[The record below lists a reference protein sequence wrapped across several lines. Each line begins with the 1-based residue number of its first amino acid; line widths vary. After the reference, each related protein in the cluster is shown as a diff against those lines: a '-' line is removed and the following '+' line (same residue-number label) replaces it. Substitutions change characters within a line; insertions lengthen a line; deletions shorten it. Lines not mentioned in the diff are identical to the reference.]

1 MIQPHQVIRST
12 QVGGELIPFDLNQYV
27 SAHKVRMNEKIEITI
42 RFSPITGKKG
52 QTLSFTQMVMPYPSF
67 LPDSPDQ
74 HFGNIQDAHPNDFG
88 TIRFLEDAPSQ
99 LTSPVVQ
106 VESQPISESMKIVS
120 ESNPSGRV
128 QRPFYYF
135 NDSSADYINRLMLK
149 DGKAN
154 LRIQMG
160 GGVEAEYRVIIFINH
175 KPVMIEG
182 NESFIIKSAYDQ
194 IVTYNFILDTHE
206 LPRFNSLY
214 ATILPTGDGFLLN
227 PESGFKSKSILL
239 INEDAPWLGEASQTS
254 TPGNNTMDPGM
265 LFDSSFSQDGLQD
278 LSSELI
284 SNNISSGDILCLT
297 NMGGS
302 NIF

>member
-1 MIQPHQVIRST
+1 
-12 QVGGELIPFDLNQYV
+12 
-27 SAHKVRMNEKIEITI
+27 
-42 RFSPITGKKG
+42 
-52 QTLSFTQMVMPYPSF
+52 
-67 LPDSPDQ
+67 
-74 HFGNIQDAHPNDFG
+74 
-88 TIRFLEDAPSQ
+88 
-99 LTSPVVQ
+99 
-106 VESQPISESMKIVS
+106 
-120 ESNPSGRV
+120 
-128 QRPFYYF
+128 
-135 NDSSADYINRLMLK
+135 
-149 DGKAN
+149 
-154 LRIQMG
+154 
-160 GGVEAEYRVIIFINH
+160 
-175 KPVMIEG
+175 MIEG